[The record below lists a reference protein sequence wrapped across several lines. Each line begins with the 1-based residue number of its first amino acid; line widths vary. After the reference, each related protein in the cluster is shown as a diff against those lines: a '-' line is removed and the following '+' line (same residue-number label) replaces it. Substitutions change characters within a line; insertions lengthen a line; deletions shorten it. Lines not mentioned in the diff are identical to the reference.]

1 MRATTSAMV
10 ETFPFQS
17 LDFFYPADR
26 VLGKIPQ
33 HFCIA
38 FFWLGLL
45 EDRLGQYP
53 YLNVII

>member
-1 MRATTSAMV
+1 
-10 ETFPFQS
+10 
-17 LDFFYPADR
+17 LDFFYSSYR
-26 VLGKIPQ
+26 LLWKIPQ
-33 HFCIA
+33 HFRIV